1 MSLRNSKDVSKH
13 LSNML
18 KTQGR
23 PNPPGPN
30 SEIFRQDRKRNF
42 PSAPKIIRQGR
53 KMDFPSAPNSNGR
66 KQLQSSKADKTQ
78 SSDRAETEAF
88 RQRRIIAG
96 ASESDSFRERRILD
110 SPPSGEVCAQS
121 VKWEELSGESAQAR
135 GNHRGS
141 PNHSV
146 PVHELL
152 MQRHNEVIAT
162 GGENEW

>member
-1 MSLRNSKDVSKH
+1 MASLF
-13 LSNML
+13 LSVL
-18 KTQGR
+18 YGSTPEPDSR
-23 PNPPGPN
+23 TTRHPNELWIVTHPPTPN
-30 SEIFRQDRKRNF
+30 WDF
-42 PSAPKIIRQGR
+42 SAK
-53 KMDFPSAPNSNGR
+53 
-66 KQLQSSKADKTQ
+66 
-78 SSDRAETEAF
+78 
-88 RQRRIIAG
+88 
-96 ASESDSFRERRILD
+96 SESDSFRERRILD

-162 GGENEW
+162 GGDNEWGWRGPSCQLQIARVLE

>member
-1 MSLRNSKDVSKH
+1 MSAEQLLYRAIHPSPAIVRSVDSE
-13 LSNML
+13 
-18 KTQGR
+18 
-23 PNPPGPN
+23 PNLQRAYCVGPPPTPN
-30 SEIFRQDRKRNF
+30 WDF
-42 PSAPKIIRQGR
+42 SAK
-53 KMDFPSAPNSNGR
+53 
-66 KQLQSSKADKTQ
+66 
-78 SSDRAETEAF
+78 
-88 RQRRIIAG
+88 
-96 ASESDSFRERRILD
+96 SESDSFRERRILD
-110 SPPSGEVCAQS
+110 LPPSGEVCAQS